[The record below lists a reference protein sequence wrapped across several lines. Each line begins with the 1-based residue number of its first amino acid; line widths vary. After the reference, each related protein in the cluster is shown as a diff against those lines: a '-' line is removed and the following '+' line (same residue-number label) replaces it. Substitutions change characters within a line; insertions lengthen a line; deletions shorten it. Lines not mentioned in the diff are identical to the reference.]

1 MAVYNSAKAA
11 AFGKLNLTLDIVG
24 RTADG
29 YHELE
34 SVMQSVS
41 ISDTLC
47 LRLNGT
53 GEHKIICD
61 KQGFPCDSSNLIW
74 KAIDAFEDYMG
85 LKTGGVTVTVDKR
98 LPSMAGMAGG
108 SADCAAT
115 LCALN
120 EMFGT
125 GLSKSQLCEIGVRLG
140 ADVPFCIV
148 GGTQLCRGVGEKMS
162 PLWLP
167 RCAFVVVKPDV
178 SISTPAAFRKYD
190 GLDGVPHCD
199 TQAFVR
205 SLKTGDIAGMCV
217 HMFNALEFAAQE
229 KEIETAKQKL
239 LDAGALGSL
248 MTGSGSAVFG
258 VFDHPQKAKAAFE
271 KIKIDYVQAWICD
284 PVSSG
289 TQVISLG

>member
-1 MAVYNSAKAA
+1 MAGYNSAKAA

-34 SVMQSVS
+34 TVMQSVS
-41 ISDTLC
+41 IFDSLC

-74 KAIDAFEDYMG
+74 KAIDAFEEYTG

-108 SADCAAT
+108 SADCAAA

-199 TQAFVR
+199 TQAFVH
-205 SLKTGDIAGMCV
+205 SLKTGDIAGMCA

-229 KEIETAKQKL
+229 KEIETAKHKL
-239 LDAGALGSL
+239 LEAGALGSM

-271 KIKIDYVQAWICD
+271 KIKKDYVQAWVCD

>member
-41 ISDTLC
+41 IYDTLY
-47 LRLNGT
+47 LSVNGS
-53 GEHKIICD
+53 GEHRIECD
-61 KQGFPCDSSNLIW
+61 KVGFPCDSSNLIW
-74 KAIDAFEDYMG
+74 KAIDAFEDYTG
-85 LKTGGVTVTVDKR
+85 LKTGGITVKADKR

-217 HMFNALEFAAQE
+217 HMFNALEYASQE

-271 KIKIDYVQAWICD
+271 KIKIDYVQAWICN